1 MAEMEEGQG
10 DFLVLVDRA
19 HLDEKEEGRP
29 GPRWFKH
36 GRERVW
42 RKGQQEMVV
51 ARDTALFILQRDQR
65 KYWTTDG
72 VYTCRYGIKDAP
84 EDVIR
89 ELGGE
94 GQNDCTPIEID
105 WERVEQWEIYRTVPV
120 QMVRANVGAY
130 NQAIR
135 EHTGGATA
143 AVVGSAPKG
152 V

>member
-19 HLDEKEEGRP
+19 YQVEREYGGYTH
-29 GPRWFKH
+29 RWFKH

-51 ARDTALFILQRDQR
+51 ARDTALFILTRDQR

-84 EDVIR
+84 EDVIQI
-89 ELGGE
+89 LGGE
-94 GQNDCTPIEID
+94 GQNDCSPIEID
-105 WERVEQWEIYRTVPV
+105 WERVEQWEIYRTTPVKLVP
-120 QMVRANVGAY
+120 ANVGAY

-143 AVVGSAPKG
+143 GVVGSAPKG